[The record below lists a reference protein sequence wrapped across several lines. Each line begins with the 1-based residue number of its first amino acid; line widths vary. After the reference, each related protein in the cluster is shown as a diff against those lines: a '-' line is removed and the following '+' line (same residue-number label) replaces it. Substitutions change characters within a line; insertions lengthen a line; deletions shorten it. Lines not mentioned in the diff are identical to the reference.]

1 MCYNIYSLLKTP
13 LELRIIRNN
22 NVGIKKWGD
31 NIEEM
36 CWIYKENKNNTL
48 SGKDYAIGRKDSKI
62 MNGLSYQSYGL
73 VRYWM
78 YKYNIIYKYIII
90 LYVF

>member
-1 MCYNIYSLLKTP
+1 
-13 LELRIIRNN
+13 
-22 NVGIKKWGD
+22 
-31 NIEEM
+31 M

-73 VRYWM
+73 VRY
-78 YKYNIIYKYIII
+78 
-90 LYVF
+90 